1 MNVENLMLKIWCSKI
16 KHWCTFYICNLY
28 NKKTMRNQKHVIIT
42 YKVIKGVKPVLI
54 HISYNKELT
63 KTHSPM
69 NWHKT

>member
-1 MNVENLMLKIWCSKI
+1 
-16 KHWCTFYICNLY
+16 
-28 NKKTMRNQKHVIIT
+28 MRNQKHVIIT

-69 NWHKT
+69 N